1 MCYNTLKAIKIRTSV
16 SQQEEKDMKTN
27 LTLHGSH
34 GGGGNA
40 HQAFRQLFK
49 YSLFC
54 IMLLCAVVS
63 ANAQENFADSVG
75 AVTIR
80 DVTSISPLVVPYI
93 TWGGESALFH
103 ANGGLT
109 TKTGT
114 IMEKLGMNLKLVP
127 GDNFEQ
133 QVRDYLSGKTPILRG
148 TFRMIAQASEVIG
161 KDPRT
166 KPVIFGQLTWSAG
179 DHFVGRKDIRKIS
192 DLSGKKIAIQKGG
205 PHVGMLYDMLKT
217 ARLSKN
223 NVTIVWVDELT
234 GANGPAERFRKD
246 SSIAGCFVI
255 TPDMIG
261 LTGGP
266 DNTGT
271 GAEGTVKDAHVV
283 VSTATLSRSIAD
295 VYACRK
301 DFYDTYKPF
310 IERFFA
316 GYLKGAEEVISL
328 KKLYEKSGSTQ
339 YNQLLT
345 TMQSIYGKD
354 VLPTLE
360 EDAHGLIADCTF
372 VGQPGNIAFFNDPR
386 NTITGFEGFN
396 KAGLDMAVNWGFA
409 KQRYAMLPSDLNFNS
424 KTFKD
429 LLATTVAAPTQLK
442 QTRFNKETVRAEIE
456 SFNEDAVLDE
466 KTLISFTIQFAPN
479 QNTFSATQYSAEFD
493 RVVELASK
501 YGNAA
506 IAIKGHSDPSRTLSV
521 LVKTGLSKGF
531 LKRTGTRGNYR
542 YFLNGKP
549 FTLENT
555 ADLIKLIEQRKQEDG
570 SDVESPY
577 QVMRAAL
584 KLSEQRGEAVKQS
597 IIDYA
602 RRNNARIDADQI
614 VPVGVGIK
622 EPVIAKPTSPT
633 EAAENRRVEF
643 ALIKVSAEAVA
654 ASDFDF

>member
-1 MCYNTLKAIKIRTSV
+1 MKRNSILRDSKVFRRFLKYN
-16 SQQEEKDMKTN
+16 
-27 LTLHGSH
+27 
-34 GGGGNA
+34 
-40 HQAFRQLFK
+40 
-49 YSLFC
+49 LFC
-54 IMLLCAVVS
+54 LMLFCLVLS
-63 ANAQENFADSVG
+63 ANAQERFADAVG
-75 AVTIR
+75 PVTIR
-80 DVTSISPLVVPYI
+80 EVTSISPLVVPYI

-109 TKTGT
+109 TQAGT
-114 IMEKLGMNLKLVP
+114 IMEKQGLNLKLVP
-127 GDNFEQ
+127 GDNFQQ
-133 QVRDYLSGKTPILRG
+133 QVRDYLSGKSPILRG
-148 TFRMIAQASEVIG
+148 TFRMIAQASEVVG
-161 KDPRT
+161 RDPRT
-166 KPVIFGQLTWSAG
+166 KPVVFGQLTWSAG
-179 DHFVGRKDIRKIS
+179 DHFVGRANIRKIS

-217 ARLSKN
+217 ARLSKA
-223 NVTIVWVDELT
+223 NVQIVWVDELT
-234 GANGPAERFRKD
+234 GANGPAERFRND
-246 SSIAGCFVI
+246 DSIAGCFVI

-266 DNTGT
+266 ENTGT
-271 GAEGTVKDAHVV
+271 GAEGTVKGAHVV

-301 DFYDTYKPF
+301 DFYDTYKPL

-316 GYLKGAEEVISL
+316 GYLKGAEDVVAL
-328 KKLYEKSGSTQ
+328 KKVYEKSGSTQ
-339 YNQLLT
+339 YNKLLT
-345 TMQSIYGKD
+345 MMQNIYGKD

-372 VGQPGNIAFFNDPR
+372 VGQPGNIAFFNDPT
-386 NTITGFEGFN
+386 NTISGFEGFN

-409 KQRYAMLPSDLNFNS
+409 KQRYALLPSDLNFNAN
-424 KTFKD
+424 TFKN
-429 LLATTVAAPTQLK
+429 LLATTVTAPTQLK
-442 QTRFNKETVRAEIE
+442 QTRFKKETVRAEIE

-466 KTLISFTIQFAPN
+466 KTLISFTIQFGAN
-479 QNTFSATQYSAEFD
+479 EDTFSGTQYSDEFD

-506 IAIKGHSDPSRTLSV
+506 IAIKGHSDPTRTLRV
-521 LVKTGLSKGF
+521 LVKAGKDKGI
-531 LKRTGTRGNYR
+531 LKQTGTPGNYR
-542 YFLNGKP
+542 YFFNGKP
-549 FTLENT
+549 LSLENT
-555 ADLIKLIEQRKQEDG
+555 AELIRLIERKAFDDG

-602 RRNNARIDADQI
+602 RRKNARIDADQI

-622 EPVIAKPTSPT
+622 EPIIPKPTSLA

>member
-1 MCYNTLKAIKIRTSV
+1 
-16 SQQEEKDMKTN
+16 MK
-27 LTLHGSH
+27 
-34 GGGGNA
+34 
-40 HQAFRQLFK
+40 K
-49 YSLFC
+49 YSISRRMIVLHQFLKYN
-54 IMLLCAVVS
+54 LLCLMFLCIVFPTK
-63 ANAQENFADSVG
+63 AQERFADAVG
-75 AVTIR
+75 PVTINE
-80 DVTSISPLVVPYI
+80 VTSISPLVVPYI
-93 TWGGESALFH
+93 TWGGEAALFH

-109 TKTGT
+109 TKPGT
-114 IMEKLGMNLKLVP
+114 IMEKQGLNLELVP
-127 GDNFEQ
+127 GDNFQQ

-161 KDPRT
+161 RDPKT
-166 KPVIFGQLTWSAG
+166 KPVVFGQLTWSAG
-179 DHFVGRKDIRKIS
+179 DHFVGRANIRKIS
-192 DLSGKKIAIQKGG
+192 DLNGKKIAIQNGG

-217 ARLSKN
+217 ARLSKS
-223 NVTIVWVDELT
+223 NVQIVWVEELT
-234 GANGPAERFRKD
+234 GAKGPAERFRND
-246 SSIAGCFVI
+246 TTIAGCFVI

-266 DNTGT
+266 ENTGT
-271 GAEGTVKDAHVV
+271 GAEGTVKGARVV

-301 DFYDTYKPF
+301 DFYDKYKPF
-310 IERFFA
+310 IEKFFS
-316 GYLKGAEEVISL
+316 GYLKGAEEVVSL
-328 KKLYEKSGSTQ
+328 KKAYERSGSAE
-339 YNQLLT
+339 YNKLLSM
-345 TMQSIYGKD
+345 MQNIYGKD

-360 EDAHGLIADCTF
+360 EDAHGLIADCSF
-372 VGQPGNIAFFNDPR
+372 VGQPGNVAFFNDPT

-409 KQRYAMLPSDLNFNS
+409 SQRYALLPSDINFNS
-424 KTFKD
+424 STFKS
-429 LLATTVAAPTQLK
+429 LLSTTVDAPNQLK
-442 QTRFNKETVRAEIE
+442 QTRFKKEAVRAEIE

-466 KTLISFTIQFAPN
+466 KTLISFTIQFDAN
-479 QNTFSATQYSAEFD
+479 QDTFSATRYSAEFD

-521 LVKTGLSKGF
+521 LVRTGLSKGF

-549 FTLENT
+549 FSLENT
-555 ADLIKLIEQRKQEDG
+555 AELIKLIDQRKFDDS
-570 SDVESPY
+570 SDVENPF

-602 RRNNARIDADQI
+602 RVKNARIDADQI
-614 VPVGVGIK
+614 VPVGVGIR
-622 EPVIAKPTSPT
+622 EPVIAKPTSPS

>member
-1 MCYNTLKAIKIRTSV
+1 MERNTILRCHPFLKYN
-16 SQQEEKDMKTN
+16 
-27 LTLHGSH
+27 
-34 GGGGNA
+34 
-40 HQAFRQLFK
+40 
-49 YSLFC
+49 LFC
-54 IMLLCAVVS
+54 LLFLCLVFS
-63 ANAQENFADSVG
+63 ANAQERFVDAVG
-75 AVTIR
+75 PVTVGE
-80 DVTSISPLVVPYI
+80 VTSTSPLVVPYI

-109 TKTGT
+109 TQPGT

-133 QVRDYLSGKTPILRG
+133 QVRDYLSGKSPILRG
-148 TFRMIAQASEVIG
+148 TFRMIAQASEAVG
-161 KDPRT
+161 RDART
-166 KPVIFGQLTWSAG
+166 KPVVFGQLTWSAG
-179 DHFVGRKDIRKIS
+179 DHFVGRANIRKIS

-217 ARLSKN
+217 ARLSKA
-223 NVTIVWVDELT
+223 NVQIVWVDELT
-234 GANGPAERFRKD
+234 GAKGPAERFRND
-246 SSIAGCFVI
+246 PTIAGCFVI

-266 DNTGT
+266 ENIGT
-271 GAEGTVKDAHVV
+271 GAEGTVKDARVV

-301 DFYDTYKPF
+301 DFYDNYKPF
-310 IERFFA
+310 IEQFFA
-316 GYLKGAEEVISL
+316 GYLKGAEEVIAL
-328 KKLYEKSGSTQ
+328 KKAYEKGGSAQ
-339 YNQLLT
+339 YTELLQE
-345 TMQSIYGKD
+345 MQTIYGQD

-372 VGQPGNIAFFNDPR
+372 VGQPGNIAFFNDPS

-409 KQRYAMLPSDLNFNS
+409 TQRYALLPSDLNFNA
-424 KTFKD
+424 KTFKN
-429 LLATTVAAPTQLK
+429 LLTTTVAAPTQLK
-442 QTRFNKETVRAEIE
+442 QTRFKKETVRAEIE
-456 SFNEDAVLDE
+456 AFNEDAVLDE
-466 KTLISFTIQFAPN
+466 KTLISFTIQFDAN
-479 QNTFSATQYSAEFD
+479 QNTFSATQYSSEFD

-521 LVKTGLSKGF
+521 LVKTGLQKGI
-531 LKRTGTRGNYR
+531 LKRTGTRGNYK
-542 YFLNGKP
+542 YFMSGKA
-549 FTLENT
+549 FSLENT
-555 ADLIKLIEQRKQEDG
+555 AELIRLIEQKRFDDG

-584 KLSEQRGEAVKQS
+584 KLSEQRGEAVKQAILS
-597 IIDYA
+597 YA
-602 RRNNARIDADQI
+602 QRKNARIDAEQI

-622 EPVIAKPTSPT
+622 EPVIAKPTSPA

>member
-1 MCYNTLKAIKIRTSV
+1 
-16 SQQEEKDMKTN
+16 MKTN
-27 LTLHGSH
+27 PIRQHSNALH
-34 GGGGNA
+34 
-40 HQAFRQLFK
+40 QFLKF
-49 YSLFC
+49 SLFC
-54 IMLLCAVVS
+54 IILLSLVVT
-63 ANAQENFADSVG
+63 ANAQQRFADAVG
-75 AVTIR
+75 PVTIKE
-80 DVTSISPLVVPYI
+80 VTAISPLVVPYI
-93 TWGGESALFH
+93 TWGGEAALFH

-109 TKTGT
+109 TQPGT
-114 IMEKLGMNLKLVP
+114 IMEKQGLNLKLVP
-127 GDNFEQ
+127 GDNFQQ

-161 KDPRT
+161 KDNRT
-166 KPVIFGQLTWSAG
+166 KPVVFGQLTWSAG
-179 DHFVGRKDIRKIS
+179 DHFVGRENIRKIA

-217 ARLSKN
+217 ARLAKSN
-223 NVTIVWVDELT
+223 IQIIWVDELT
-234 GANGPAERFRKD
+234 GPKGPAERFRND
-246 SSIAGCFVI
+246 TSIAGCFVI

-266 DNTGT
+266 ENTGT
-271 GAEGTVKDAHVV
+271 GAEGTVKGAHVV

-310 IERFFA
+310 IEKFFA
-316 GYLKGAEEVISL
+316 GYLKGAEEVVAL
-328 KKLYEKSGSTQ
+328 KKTYERSGSTQ
-339 YNQLLT
+339 YTKLLT
-345 TMQSIYGKD
+345 TMQTIYGKD

-372 VGQPGNIAFFNDPR
+372 VGQPGNVAFFNDPS

-409 KQRYAMLPSDLNFNS
+409 QQRYALLPSDLNFSSNA
-424 KTFKD
+424 FKS
-429 LLATTVAAPTQLK
+429 LLATTVNAPTQLK
-442 QTRFNKETVRAEIE
+442 QTRFKKETLRAEIE

-466 KTLISFTIQFAPN
+466 KTLISFTIQFDAN
-479 QNTFSATQYSAEFD
+479 QNTFRATQYSSEFD

-542 YFLNGKP
+542 YFLEGKP
-549 FTLENT
+549 FSLENT
-555 ADLIKLIEQRKQEDG
+555 AELIRLIDQRKFDDS
-570 SDVESPY
+570 SDVESPF

-602 RRNNARIDADQI
+602 RQKNARIDADQI

-622 EPVIAKPTSPT
+622 EPVIAKPTSPA

>member
-1 MCYNTLKAIKIRTSV
+1 MIRLTSIPNVRKI
-16 SQQEEKDMKTN
+16 
-27 LTLHGSH
+27 
-34 GGGGNA
+34 
-40 HQAFRQLFK
+40 HQFLN

-54 IMLLCAVVS
+54 LILVS
-63 ANAQENFADSVG
+63 LVFTAHAQERFADAVG
-75 AVTIR
+75 PVTINS
-80 DVTSISPLVVPYI
+80 VTSISPLVVPYI
-93 TWGGESALFH
+93 TWGGEAALFH
-103 ANGGLT
+103 ANGGLK
-109 TKTGT
+109 TKPGT
-114 IMEKLGMNLKLVP
+114 IMEKQGLNLELVP
-127 GDNFEQ
+127 GDNFQQ

-161 KDPRT
+161 RDART

-179 DHFVGRKDIRKIS
+179 DHFVGRSTIRKIS
-192 DLSGKKIAIQKGG
+192 DLNGKKIAIQKGG

-217 ARLSKN
+217 ARLNKT
-223 NVTIVWVDELT
+223 NVQIVWVDELT
-234 GANGPAERFRKD
+234 GAKGPAQKFRND
-246 SSIAGCFVI
+246 NSIAGCFVI

-266 DNTGT
+266 ENTGT
-271 GAEGTVKDAHVV
+271 GAEGTVKGAHVV

-301 DFYDTYKPF
+301 DFYDQYKPF
-310 IERFFA
+310 IEKFFA
-316 GYLKGAEEVISL
+316 GFLKGAEEVVSL
-328 KKLYEKSGSTQ
+328 KKAYERSGSAQ

-345 TMQSIYGKD
+345 MMQNIYGKD

-372 VGQPGNIAFFNDPR
+372 VGQPGNVAFFNDPS

-409 KQRYAMLPSDLNFNS
+409 SQRYALLPSDINFNS
-424 KTFKD
+424 NTFKN
-429 LLATTVAAPTQLK
+429 LLATTVDAPSQFK
-442 QTRFNKETVRAEIE
+442 QTRFKKEKVRAEIE

-466 KTLISFTIQFAPN
+466 KTLISFTIQFDAN
-479 QNTFSATQYSAEFD
+479 QDTFSATRYSDEFD

-501 YGNAA
+501 FGNAA

-521 LVKTGLSKGF
+521 LVRTGLSKGF
-531 LKRTGTRGNYR
+531 LKRTGTRGNYK
-542 YFLNGKP
+542 YFFNGKP
-549 FTLENT
+549 FSLENT
-555 ADLIKLIEQRKQEDG
+555 AELIRLIDQRKFDDS
-570 SDVESPY
+570 SDVENPF

-602 RRNNARIDADQI
+602 RSKNARIDIDQI

-622 EPVIAKPTSPT
+622 EPIIPKPTSPT

>member
-1 MCYNTLKAIKIRTSV
+1 MKKHPIFCSSKVLHQFLKYNLIC
-16 SQQEEKDMKTN
+16 
-27 LTLHGSH
+27 L
-34 GGGGNA
+34 
-40 HQAFRQLFK
+40 
-49 YSLFC
+49 
-54 IMLLCAVVS
+54 MLLCFMFS
-63 ANAQENFADSVG
+63 ANAQERFADAVG
-75 AVTIR
+75 PVTVSE
-80 DVTSISPLVVPYI
+80 VTSISPLVVPYI
-93 TWGGESALFH
+93 TWGGEAALFH

-109 TKTGT
+109 TKPGT
-114 IMEKLGMNLKLVP
+114 IMEKQGLNLKLVP
-127 GDNFEQ
+127 GDNFQQ

-148 TFRMIAQASEVIG
+148 TFRMISQASEVIG
-161 KDPRT
+161 RDPKT
-166 KPVIFGQLTWSAG
+166 KPVVFGQLTWSAG
-179 DHFVGRKDIRKIS
+179 DHFVGRSTIRKIS

-217 ARLSKN
+217 ARLSKS
-223 NVTIVWVDELT
+223 NVQIVWVDELT
-234 GANGPAERFRKD
+234 GAKGPAERFRND
-246 SSIAGCFVI
+246 ASIAGCFVI

-266 DNTGT
+266 ENTGT
-271 GAEGTVKDAHVV
+271 GAEGTVKGASVV

-301 DFYDTYKPF
+301 DFYDKYKPF
-310 IERFFA
+310 LERFFA
-316 GYLKGAEEVISL
+316 GYLKGAEEVVSL
-328 KKLYEKSGSTQ
+328 KKTYERSGSAQ
-339 YNQLLT
+339 YNKLLT
-345 TMQSIYGKD
+345 MMQNIYGKD

-372 VGQPGNIAFFNDPR
+372 VGQPGNISFFNDPS

-409 KQRYAMLPSDLNFNS
+409 SQKYALLPSDMNFNS
-424 KTFKD
+424 NTFKS
-429 LLATTVAAPTQLK
+429 LLATTVDAPTQLK
-442 QTRFNKETVRAEIE
+442 QTRFKKGAVRAEIE

-466 KTLISFTIQFAPN
+466 KTLISFTIQFDAN
-479 QNTFSATQYSAEFD
+479 QDTFSASQYSAEFD

-542 YFLNGKP
+542 YFLNSKP
-549 FTLENT
+549 FSLENT
-555 ADLIKLIEQRKQEDG
+555 AELIRLIDQRKFDDSSE
-570 SDVESPY
+570 VENPY

-602 RRNNARIDADQI
+602 RNKNARIDTDQI
-614 VPVGVGIK
+614 VPIGVGIR
-622 EPVIAKPTSPT
+622 EPVIAKPTNPAD
-633 EAAENRRVEF
+633 AAENRRVEF

>member
-1 MCYNTLKAIKIRTSV
+1 MKKHSIFRSPKVLYQILKYNLMCLMFLCLV
-16 SQQEEKDMKTN
+16 
-27 LTLHGSH
+27 LP
-34 GGGGNA
+34 A
-40 HQAFRQLFK
+40 H
-49 YSLFC
+49 
-54 IMLLCAVVS
+54 
-63 ANAQENFADSVG
+63 AQERFADAVG
-75 AVTIR
+75 PVTINS
-80 DVTSISPLVVPYI
+80 VTSISPLVVPYI
-93 TWGGESALFH
+93 TWGGEAALFH
-103 ANGGLT
+103 ANGGLK
-109 TKTGT
+109 TKPGT
-114 IMEKLGMNLKLVP
+114 IMEKQGLNLELVP
-127 GDNFEQ
+127 GDNFQQ

-161 KDPRT
+161 RDART
-166 KPVIFGQLTWSAG
+166 KPVVFGQLTWSAG
-179 DHFVGRKDIRKIS
+179 DHFVGRATIRKIS
-192 DLSGKKIAIQKGG
+192 DLNGKKIAIQKGG

-217 ARLSKN
+217 ARLSKS
-223 NVTIVWVDELT
+223 NVQIVWVDELT
-234 GANGPAERFRKD
+234 GAKGPAERFRND
-246 SSIAGCFVI
+246 TSIAGCFVI

-271 GAEGTVKDAHVV
+271 GAEGTVQGAHVV

-301 DFYDTYKPF
+301 DFYDQYKPF
-310 IERFFA
+310 IEKFFA

-328 KKLYEKSGSTQ
+328 KKAYEKSGSTQ
-339 YNQLLT
+339 YIKLLT
-345 TMQSIYGKD
+345 MMQNIYGKD
-354 VLPTLE
+354 ILPTLE

-372 VGQPGNIAFFNDPR
+372 VGQPGNVAFFNDPS

-409 KQRYAMLPSDLNFNS
+409 SQRYALLPSDINFNS
-424 KTFKD
+424 NTFKT
-429 LLATTVAAPTQLK
+429 LLATTIDAPAQLK
-442 QTRFNKETVRAEIE
+442 QTRFKKETVRAEIE
-456 SFNEDAVLDE
+456 AFNEDAVLDE
-466 KTLISFTIQFAPN
+466 KTLISFTIQFDAN
-479 QNTFSATQYSAEFD
+479 QDTFSATRYSDEFD

-521 LVKTGLSKGF
+521 LVRTGLSKGF

-549 FTLENT
+549 FSLENT
-555 ADLIKLIEQRKQEDG
+555 AELIRLIDQRKFDDS
-570 SDVESPY
+570 SDVENPY

-602 RRNNARIDADQI
+602 RKKNARIDIEQI

-622 EPVIAKPTSPT
+622 EPIIPKPTSPT

>member
-1 MCYNTLKAIKIRTSV
+1 
-16 SQQEEKDMKTN
+16 MKKNSNFCSRRILRQIFNCN
-27 LTLHGSH
+27 LI
-34 GGGGNA
+34 
-40 HQAFRQLFK
+40 
-49 YSLFC
+49 C
-54 IMLLCAVVS
+54 MMLLYLVFS
-63 ANAQENFADSVG
+63 ANAQERFADAVG
-75 AVTIR
+75 QVSIQE
-80 DVTSISPLVVPYI
+80 VTSISPLVVPYI
-93 TWGGESALFH
+93 TWGGEAALFH
-103 ANGGLT
+103 ANGGV
-109 TKTGT
+109 KTQPGT
-114 IMEKLGMNLKLVP
+114 IMEKQGLNIELVP
-127 GDNFEQ
+127 GDNFQQ

-161 KDPRT
+161 RDART
-166 KPVIFGQLTWSAG
+166 KPVVFGQLTWSAG
-179 DHFVGRKDIRKIS
+179 DHFVGRSTIRKIS
-192 DLSGKKIAIQKGG
+192 DLNGKKIAIQKGG

-217 ARLSKN
+217 ARLSKS
-223 NVTIVWVDELT
+223 NVQIVWVEELT
-234 GANGPAERFRKD
+234 GAKGPAERFRND
-246 SSIAGCFVI
+246 STIAGCFVI

-271 GAEGTVKDAHVV
+271 GAEGTVKGARVV

-301 DFYDTYKPF
+301 DFYDKYKPF

-316 GYLKGAEEVISL
+316 GYLKGAEEVVSL
-328 KKLYEKSGSTQ
+328 KKTYERSGSAQ
-339 YNQLLT
+339 YNKLLT
-345 TMQSIYGKD
+345 MMQNIYGKD

-372 VGQPGNIAFFNDPR
+372 VGQPGNVAFFNDPS

-409 KQRYAMLPSDLNFNS
+409 SQRYALLPSDLNFNS
-424 KTFKD
+424 NTFKS
-429 LLATTVAAPTQLK
+429 LLATTVDAPTQLK
-442 QTRFNKETVRAEIE
+442 QTRFKKETVRAEIE

-466 KTLISFTIQFAPN
+466 KTLISFTIQFDAN
-479 QNTFSATQYSAEFD
+479 QDTFSATRYSAEFD

-531 LKRTGTRGNYR
+531 LKRTGTRGNYK

-549 FTLENT
+549 FSLENT
-555 ADLIKLIEQRKQEDG
+555 AELIKLIDQRKFDDS
-570 SDVESPY
+570 SDVENPF

-602 RRNNARIDADQI
+602 RSKNARIDMDQI
-614 VPVGVGIK
+614 VPVGVGIR
-622 EPVIAKPTSPT
+622 EPVIAKPTSPA

>member
-1 MCYNTLKAIKIRTSV
+1 
-16 SQQEEKDMKTN
+16 MKKNSNFCSRRILRQIFNGN
-27 LTLHGSH
+27 LICMM
-34 GGGGNA
+34 
-40 HQAFRQLFK
+40 LF
-49 YSLFC
+49 YLMF
-54 IMLLCAVVS
+54 S
-63 ANAQENFADSVG
+63 ANAQERFADTVG
-75 AVTIR
+75 QVSIQE
-80 DVTSISPLVVPYI
+80 VTSISPLVVPYI
-93 TWGGESALFH
+93 TWGGEAALFH
-103 ANGGLT
+103 ANGGV
-109 TKTGT
+109 KTQPGT
-114 IMEKLGMNLKLVP
+114 IMEKQGLNIELVP
-127 GDNFEQ
+127 GDNFQQ

-161 KDPRT
+161 RDART
-166 KPVIFGQLTWSAG
+166 KPVVFGQLTWSAG
-179 DHFVGRKDIRKIS
+179 DHFVGRSTIRKIS
-192 DLSGKKIAIQKGG
+192 DLNGKKIAIQKGG

-217 ARLSKN
+217 ARLSKS
-223 NVTIVWVDELT
+223 NVQIVWVEELT
-234 GANGPAERFRKD
+234 GAKGPAERFRND
-246 SSIAGCFVI
+246 STIAGCFVI

-271 GAEGTVKDAHVV
+271 GAEGTVKGARVV

-301 DFYDTYKPF
+301 DFYDKYKPF

-316 GYLKGAEEVISL
+316 GYLKGAEEVVSL
-328 KKLYEKSGSTQ
+328 KKTYERSGSAQ
-339 YNQLLT
+339 YNKLLT
-345 TMQSIYGKD
+345 MMQNIYGKD

-372 VGQPGNIAFFNDPR
+372 VGQPGNVAFFNDPS

-409 KQRYAMLPSDLNFNS
+409 SQRYALLPSDLNFNS
-424 KTFKD
+424 NTFKS
-429 LLATTVAAPTQLK
+429 LLATTIDAPTQLK
-442 QTRFNKETVRAEIE
+442 QTRFKKETVRAEIE
-456 SFNEDAVLDE
+456 AFNEDAVLDE
-466 KTLISFTIQFAPN
+466 KTLISFTIQFDAN
-479 QNTFSATQYSAEFD
+479 QDTFSATRYSAEFD

-531 LKRTGTRGNYR
+531 LKRTGTRGNYK

-549 FTLENT
+549 FSLENT
-555 ADLIKLIEQRKQEDG
+555 AELIKLIDQRKFDDS
-570 SDVESPY
+570 SDVENPF

-602 RRNNARIDADQI
+602 RSKNARIDMDQI
-614 VPVGVGIK
+614 VPVGVGIR
-622 EPVIAKPTSPT
+622 EPVIAKPTSPA

>member
-1 MCYNTLKAIKIRTSV
+1 MKRKIGLHFSYIHDWKTNKKLPHLLTISISTLVCLCLVFTSHAQQRFADEVGQVAIK
-16 SQQEEKDMKTN
+16 E
-27 LTLHGSH
+27 
-34 GGGGNA
+34 
-40 HQAFRQLFK
+40 
-49 YSLFC
+49 
-54 IMLLCAVVS
+54 
-63 ANAQENFADSVG
+63 
-75 AVTIR
+75 
-80 DVTSISPLVVPYI
+80 VTSISPLIVPYI

-109 TKTGT
+109 TQTGT
-114 IMEKLGMNLKLVP
+114 IMAKQGLNIKLVP
-127 GDNFEQ
+127 GDNFQQ
-133 QVRDYLSGKTPILRG
+133 QVRDYLAGKTPILRG

-161 KDPRT
+161 RDPRT
-166 KPVIFGQLTWSAG
+166 KPVVFGQLTWSAG
-179 DHFVGRKDIRKIS
+179 DHFVGRSNIRKIS
-192 DLSGKKIAIQKGG
+192 ELSGKKIAIQKGG

-217 ARLSKN
+217 ARLTKA
-223 NVTIVWVDELT
+223 NVQIVWVDELT
-234 GANGPAERFRKD
+234 GANGPAEKFRND

-266 DNTGT
+266 ENTGT
-271 GAEGTVKDAHVV
+271 GAEGTVKGAHVV

-301 DFYDTYKPF
+301 DFYDSYKPF
-310 IERFFA
+310 IEKFFA
-316 GYLKGAEEVISL
+316 GYLKGAEEVVSL
-328 KKLYEKSGSTQ
+328 KKTYERSGSTQ
-339 YNQLLT
+339 YTKLLT
-345 TMQSIYGKD
+345 MMQNIYGKD

-372 VGQPGNIAFFNDPR
+372 VGQPGNVAFFNDPK

-409 KQRYAMLPSDLNFNS
+409 SQRYALLPSDLNFNS

-429 LLATTVAAPTQLK
+429 VLATTVAAPTQLK
-442 QTRFNKETVRAEIE
+442 QTRFEKETVRAEIE

-466 KTLISFTIQFAPN
+466 KTLISFTIQFDAN
-479 QNTFSATQYSAEFD
+479 QDTFSSTQYSSEFD

-521 LVKTGLSKGF
+521 LVKTGLQSGV

-542 YFLNGKP
+542 YFMSGKP
-549 FTLENT
+549 FSLENT
-555 ADLIKLIEQRKQEDG
+555 GELIRLIEQKKFDDG
-570 SDVESPY
+570 TDVESPY

-584 KLSEQRGEAVKQS
+584 KLSEQRGEAVKQA
-597 IIDYA
+597 IISYA
-602 RRNNARIDADQI
+602 KQKNARIDTDQI

-622 EPVIAKPTSPT
+622 EPIIPKPTSPS

>member
-1 MCYNTLKAIKIRTSV
+1 MKKNTILRCHPFLKYN
-16 SQQEEKDMKTN
+16 
-27 LTLHGSH
+27 
-34 GGGGNA
+34 
-40 HQAFRQLFK
+40 
-49 YSLFC
+49 LFC
-54 IMLLCAVVS
+54 LLFLCLVFS
-63 ANAQENFADSVG
+63 ANAQERFVDAVG
-75 AVTIR
+75 PVTVGE
-80 DVTSISPLVVPYI
+80 VTSTSPLVVPYI

-109 TKTGT
+109 TQPGT

-133 QVRDYLSGKTPILRG
+133 QVRDYLSGKSPILRG
-148 TFRMIAQASEVIG
+148 TFRMIAQASEAVG
-161 KDPRT
+161 RDART
-166 KPVIFGQLTWSAG
+166 KPVVFGQLTWSAG
-179 DHFVGRKDIRKIS
+179 DHFVGRANIRKIS

-217 ARLSKN
+217 ARLSKA
-223 NVTIVWVDELT
+223 NVQIVWVDELT
-234 GANGPAERFRKD
+234 GAKGPAERFRND
-246 SSIAGCFVI
+246 PTIAGCFVI

-266 DNTGT
+266 ENIGT
-271 GAEGTVKDAHVV
+271 GAEGTVKDARVV

-301 DFYDTYKPF
+301 DFYDNYKPF
-310 IERFFA
+310 IEQFFA
-316 GYLKGAEEVISL
+316 GYLKGAEEVIAL
-328 KKLYEKSGSTQ
+328 KKAYEKGGSAQ
-339 YNQLLT
+339 YTELLQK
-345 TMQSIYGKD
+345 MQTIYGRD

-372 VGQPGNIAFFNDPR
+372 VGQPGNIAFFNDPS

-409 KQRYAMLPSDLNFNS
+409 TQRYALLPSDLNFNA
-424 KTFKD
+424 KTFKN
-429 LLATTVAAPTQLK
+429 LLTTTVAAPTQLK
-442 QTRFNKETVRAEIE
+442 QTRFKKETVRAEIE
-456 SFNEDAVLDE
+456 AFNEDAVLDE
-466 KTLISFTIQFAPN
+466 KTLISFTIQFDAN
-479 QNTFSATQYSAEFD
+479 QNTFSATQYSSEFD

-521 LVKTGLSKGF
+521 LVKTGLQKGI
-531 LKRTGTRGNYR
+531 LKRTGTRGNYK
-542 YFLNGKP
+542 YFMSGKA
-549 FTLENT
+549 FSLENT
-555 ADLIKLIEQRKQEDG
+555 AELIRLIEQKRFDDG
-570 SDVESPY
+570 SNVESPY

-584 KLSEQRGEAVKQS
+584 KLSEQRGEAVKQAILS
-597 IIDYA
+597 YA
-602 RRNNARIDADQI
+602 QRKNARIDTEQI

-622 EPVIAKPTSPT
+622 EPVIAKPTSPA

>member
-1 MCYNTLKAIKIRTSV
+1 MKRDTILRCHPFLKYN
-16 SQQEEKDMKTN
+16 
-27 LTLHGSH
+27 
-34 GGGGNA
+34 
-40 HQAFRQLFK
+40 LFWVL
-49 YSLFC
+49 LFC
-54 IMLLCAVVS
+54 LVFS
-63 ANAQENFADSVG
+63 ANAQERFVDAVG
-75 AVTIR
+75 PVTVGE
-80 DVTSISPLVVPYI
+80 VTSTSPLVVPYI

-109 TKTGT
+109 TQPGT

-133 QVRDYLSGKTPILRG
+133 QVRDYLSGKSPILRG
-148 TFRMIAQASEVIG
+148 TFRMIAQASEAVG
-161 KDPRT
+161 RDERT
-166 KPVIFGQLTWSAG
+166 KPIVFGQLTWSAG
-179 DHFVGRKDIRKIS
+179 DHFVGRESIRKIS

-217 ARLSKN
+217 ARLSKA
-223 NVTIVWVDELT
+223 NVQIVWVDELT
-234 GANGPAERFRKD
+234 GAKGPAERFRKD
-246 SSIAGCFVI
+246 PTIAGCFVI

-266 DNTGT
+266 ENIGT
-271 GAEGTVKDAHVV
+271 GAEGTVKGARVV

-301 DFYDTYKPF
+301 DFYDNYKPF

-316 GYLKGAEEVISL
+316 GYLKGAEEVITL
-328 KKLYEKSGSTQ
+328 KKAYEKGGSAQ
-339 YNQLLT
+339 YTQLLQQ
-345 TMQSIYGKD
+345 MQTIYGQD

-372 VGQPGNIAFFNDPR
+372 VGQPGNIAFFNDPS

-409 KQRYAMLPSDLNFNS
+409 AQRYALLPSDLNFNA
-424 KTFKD
+424 KTFKN
-429 LLATTVAAPTQLK
+429 LLTTTVDAPTQLK
-442 QTRFNKETVRAEIE
+442 QTRFKKENVRAEIE
-456 SFNEDAVLDE
+456 AFNEDAVLDE
-466 KTLISFTIQFAPN
+466 KTLISFTIQFDAN
-479 QNTFSATQYSAEFD
+479 QNTFSATQYSSEFD

-521 LVKTGLSKGF
+521 LVKTGLQKGI
-531 LKRTGTRGNYR
+531 LKRTGTRGNYK
-542 YFLNGKP
+542 YFMGGKA
-549 FTLENT
+549 FSLENT
-555 ADLIKLIEQRKQEDG
+555 AELIRLIEQKRFDDG
-570 SDVESPY
+570 SNVESPY

-584 KLSEQRGEAVKQS
+584 KLSEQRGEAVKQA
-597 IIDYA
+597 ILGYA
-602 RRNNARIDADQI
+602 QSKNARIDAEQI

-622 EPVIAKPTSPT
+622 EPVIAKPTSPA

-643 ALIKVSAEAVA
+643 ALVKVSAEAVA

>member
-1 MCYNTLKAIKIRTSV
+1 MNRNTGLLFSYISNWTTLKKLP
-16 SQQEEKDMKTN
+16 QLM
-27 LTLHGSH
+27 
-34 GGGGNA
+34 
-40 HQAFRQLFK
+40 AFTA
-49 YSLFC
+49 SC
-54 IMLLCAVVS
+54 IMCMCLVFS
-63 ANAQENFADSVG
+63 SHAQQRFADEVG
-75 AVTIR
+75 QVAIQ

-109 TKTGT
+109 TQTGT
-114 IMEKLGMNLKLVP
+114 IMAKQGLNLKLVP
-127 GDNFEQ
+127 GDNFQQ

-161 KDPRT
+161 RDPRT
-166 KPVIFGQLTWSAG
+166 KPVVFGQLTWSAG
-179 DHFVGRKDIRKIS
+179 DHFVGRANIRKIS

-217 ARLSKN
+217 ARLTKT
-223 NVTIVWVDELT
+223 NVQIVWVDELT
-234 GANGPAERFRKD
+234 GTNGPAEKFRND
-246 SSIAGCFVI
+246 TSIAGCFVI

-266 DNTGT
+266 ENTGT
-271 GAEGTVKDAHVV
+271 GAEGTVKGAHVV

-301 DFYDTYKPF
+301 DFYDSYKPF
-310 IERFFA
+310 IEKFFA
-316 GYLKGAEEVISL
+316 GYLKGAEEVVAL
-328 KKLYEKSGSTQ
+328 KKTYERSGSTQ
-339 YNQLLT
+339 YTKLLT
-345 TMQSIYGKD
+345 MMQSIYGKD

-372 VGQPGNIAFFNDPR
+372 VGQPGNIAFFNDPT

-396 KAGLDMAVNWGFA
+396 KAGIDMAVNWGFA
-409 KQRYAMLPSDLNFNS
+409 TQRYALIPSDLNFNS
-424 KTFKD
+424 NEFKSI
-429 LLATTVAAPTQLK
+429 LATTVAAPTQLK
-442 QTRFNKETVRAEIE
+442 KTRFKKETVRAEIE

-466 KTLISFTIQFAPN
+466 KTLISFTIQFDAN
-479 QNTFSATQYSAEFD
+479 QDTFSSTQYSSEFD

-521 LVKTGLSKGF
+521 LVKTGLQSGI

-542 YFLNGKP
+542 YFMSGKS
-549 FTLENT
+549 FSLEDT
-555 ADLIKLIEQRKQEDG
+555 GELIRLIEQKKFDDG
-570 SDVESPY
+570 TDVESPY

-584 KLSEQRGEAVKQS
+584 KLSEQRGEAVKQA
-597 IIDYA
+597 IINYA
-602 RRNNARIDADQI
+602 RQKNARIDTEQI

-622 EPVIAKPTSPT
+622 EPIIPKPTSPT

>member
-1 MCYNTLKAIKIRTSV
+1 MKRNSV
-16 SQQEEKDMKTN
+16 
-27 LTLHGSH
+27 LRGCHGS
-34 GGGGNA
+34 GGNA
-40 HQAFRQLFK
+40 HKVFRQFLK
-49 YSLFC
+49 YNLFC
-54 IMLLCAVVS
+54 LMLLCLVLS
-63 ANAQENFADSVG
+63 ANAQESFVDAIG
-75 AVTIR
+75 PVTVR
-80 DVTSISPLVVPYI
+80 EVTSISPLVVPYI

-109 TKTGT
+109 TQAGT
-114 IMEKLGMNLKLVP
+114 IMEKQGLNLKLVP
-127 GDNFEQ
+127 GDNFQQ
-133 QVRDYLSGKTPILRG
+133 QVKDYLSGKSPFLRG
-148 TFRMIAQASEVIG
+148 TFRMIAQASEAVG
-161 KDPRT
+161 RDPGT
-166 KPVIFGQLTWSAG
+166 KPVVFGQMTWSAG
-179 DHFVGRKDIRKIS
+179 DHFVGRANIRKIS

-217 ARLSKN
+217 ARLSKT
-223 NVTIVWVDELT
+223 NVQIVWVDELT
-234 GANGPAERFRKD
+234 GANGPAERFRND

-266 DNTGT
+266 DNAGT
-271 GAEGTVKDAHVV
+271 GAEGTVKGAHVV

-301 DFYDTYKPF
+301 DFYDTYKPL

-316 GYLKGAEEVISL
+316 GYLKGAEEVIAL
-328 KKLYEKSGSTQ
+328 KKVYEKSGSTQ
-339 YNQLLT
+339 YNKLLT
-345 TMQSIYGKD
+345 TMQNIYGKD

-372 VGQPGNIAFFNDPR
+372 VGQPGNIAFFNDPT

-409 KQRYAMLPSDLNFNS
+409 KQRYALLPSDLNFNS
-424 KTFKD
+424 NTFKS
-429 LLATTVAAPTQLK
+429 LLATTVSAPTQLK
-442 QTRFNKETVRAEIE
+442 QTRFKKETVRAEIE
-456 SFNEDAVLDE
+456 SFNEDAILDE
-466 KTLISFTIQFAPN
+466 KTLISFTIQFDAN
-479 QNTFSATQYSAEFD
+479 QNTFSATQYSSEFD

-521 LVKTGLSKGF
+521 LVRAGRSKGI

-542 YFLNGKP
+542 YFMNGKP

-555 ADLIKLIEQRKQEDG
+555 AELIRLIENKAFDDG

-584 KLSEQRGEAVKQS
+584 KLSEQRGEAVKQA
-597 IIDYA
+597 IITYA
-602 RRNNARIDADQI
+602 RQKNARIDTDQI

-622 EPVIAKPTSPT
+622 EPIIPKPTSPA

-643 ALIKVSAEAVA
+643 ALIKVSAEAVT

>member
-1 MCYNTLKAIKIRTSV
+1 
-16 SQQEEKDMKTN
+16 MKRN
-27 LTLHGSH
+27 SILHGYN
-34 GGGGNA
+34 GYGA
-40 HQAFRQLFK
+40 HAHKVISRILK
-49 YSLFC
+49 YNLFC
-54 IMLLCAVVS
+54 LILLSLVFS
-63 ANAQENFADSVG
+63 ANAQERFADAVG
-75 AVTIR
+75 NVTIR
-80 DVTSISPLVVPYI
+80 EVTSTSPLVVPYI

-109 TKTGT
+109 TQPGT
-114 IMEKLGMNLKLVP
+114 IMAKQGLNLKLVQ
-127 GDNFEQ
+127 GDNFQQ

-161 KDPRT
+161 RDPRT
-166 KPVIFGQLTWSAG
+166 KPIVFGQLTWSAG
-179 DHFVGRKDIRKIS
+179 DHFVGRSNIRKIS

-217 ARLSKN
+217 ARLSKA
-223 NVTIVWVDELT
+223 NVQIVWVDELT
-234 GANGPAERFRKD
+234 GAKGPAERFRND

-266 DNTGT
+266 ENTGT
-271 GAEGTVKDAHVV
+271 GAEGTVKGAHVV

-301 DFYDTYKPF
+301 DFYDIYKPF
-310 IERFFA
+310 IEKFFA
-316 GYLKGAEEVISL
+316 GYLKGAEEVVAL
-328 KKLYEKSGSTQ
+328 KKVYERSGSAQ
-339 YNQLLT
+339 YNKLLT
-345 TMQSIYGKD
+345 MMQNIYGKD

-372 VGQPGNIAFFNDPR
+372 VGQPGNVSFFNDPS
-386 NTITGFEGFN
+386 NTISGFEGFN

-409 KQRYAMLPSDLNFNS
+409 SERYALLPSDLNFNS

-429 LLATTVAAPTQLK
+429 ILATTVDTPTQLK
-442 QTRFNKETVRAEIE
+442 QTRFKKETVRAEIE

-466 KTLISFTIQFAPN
+466 KTLISFTIQFDAN
-479 QNTFSATQYSAEFD
+479 QNTFSATQYSSEFD

-506 IAIKGHSDPSRTLSV
+506 IAIKGHSDPSRTLSI
-521 LVKTGLSKGF
+521 LVRTGLSKGF
-531 LKRTGTRGNYR
+531 LKRTGTRGNYK

-549 FTLENT
+549 FSLENT
-555 ADLIKLIEQRKQEDG
+555 AELISLIDQRKFEDG
-570 SDVESPY
+570 NGVENPY

-584 KLSEQRGEAVKQS
+584 KLSEQRGEAVRQS
-597 IIDYA
+597 IISYA
-602 RRNNARIDADQI
+602 RQKNARIDADQI
-614 VPVGVGIK
+614 VPVGVGIR
-622 EPVIAKPTSPT
+622 EPVIAKPTSPA

-654 ASDFDF
+654 VSDFDF